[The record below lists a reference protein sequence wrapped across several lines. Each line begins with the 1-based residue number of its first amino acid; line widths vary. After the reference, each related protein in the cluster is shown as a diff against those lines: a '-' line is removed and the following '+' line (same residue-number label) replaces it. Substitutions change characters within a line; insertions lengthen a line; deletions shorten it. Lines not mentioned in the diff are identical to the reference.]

1 MLAWLLSHID
11 ELKKRAYLAKFL
23 VKVDLPPEV
32 AADPDVSD
40 LYEQYET
47 LIEDFKSVHKDLDA
61 IKNSGYSTVELRKDI
76 EEMEKEKDI
85 VEKRI
90 ERMQRKVEGVPNVE
104 VMMEAVKQL
113 RGEKEKQKEYLA
125 QRTEQR
131 VAIQQADQRINRME
145 QQLKDLRAASVGTT
159 PEALL
164 QKIEE
169 ETKVN
174 TYIVTQKLPKEIE
187 ARRKM
192 VDNLQRV
199 IDQPALGQDDI
210 VSLKDKIKSTRI
222 EIEELTNKKNVSNDP
237 IEDKLTLFRQRVIL
251 FAYRHATSL

>member
-1 MLAWLLSHID
+1 M
-11 ELKKRAYLAKFL
+11 
-23 VKVDLPPEV
+23 
-32 AADPDVSD
+32 
-40 LYEQYET
+40 QYDG
-47 LIEDFKSVHKDLDA
+47 LIEDFKTTHKDLEA
-61 IKNSGYSTVELRKDI
+61 VKNSGYSTAELRKDI

-90 ERMQRKVEGVPNVE
+90 ERMQRKVEGVPNTE
-104 VMMEAVKQL
+104 AMMQAVRQL
-113 RGEKEKQKEYLA
+113 RAEKEKQRELLN

-131 VAIQQADQRINRME
+131 ATIQQTDQRIARME
-145 QQLKDLRAASVGTT
+145 QQLKDLRAAAMGAT

-174 TYIVTQKLPKEIE
+174 TYIVMQKLPKELE
-187 ARRKM
+187 GKRKM

-210 VSLKDKIKSTRI
+210 AQLKEKIKSIRN
-222 EIEELTNKKNVSNDP
+222 EIEELTNQKNVSNDP
-237 IEDKLTLFRQRVIL
+237 MEDKLTLFRQRVSDL
-251 FAYRHATSL
+251 ACNAFYVVTFRLN